1 MECFFNYTSLREGS
15 GKSQTSAHSSLQVI
29 EHTQDGSS
37 FTLLDKPMT
46 SLGHS
51 RGRYEIEHMSTL
63 RMIQGCVGA
72 YTDGTCGV
80 YDTIANGYKGWTA
93 PCSVYIYIYIYI
105 CTAHVGIILY
115 HSHI

>member
-15 GKSQTSAHSSLQVI
+15 GKSQMSAHSSLQVI
-29 EHTQDGSS
+29 EHTQEGSS

-51 RGRYEIEHMSTL
+51 RGRNEIEHMSTW
-63 RMIQGCVGA
+63 RMIQRCVGG

-80 YDTIANGYKGWTA
+80 YDTIAKGYKGWTA
-93 PCSVYIYIYIYI
+93 PCSVYIYIQCKLQFTMVMYTVQVTKY
-105 CTAHVGIILY
+105 
-115 HSHI
+115 